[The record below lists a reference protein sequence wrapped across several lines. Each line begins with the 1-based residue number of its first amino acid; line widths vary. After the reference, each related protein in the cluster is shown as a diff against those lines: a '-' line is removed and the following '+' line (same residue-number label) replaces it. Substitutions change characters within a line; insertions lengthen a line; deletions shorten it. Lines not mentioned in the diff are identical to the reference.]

1 MYITTPKY
9 FYPLLIE
16 NEKVTLFA
24 TIIESKKVT
33 LLNIKSNNLN
43 DHSLII
49 YIRRIVELWEQ
60 NF

>member
-1 MYITTPKY
+1 MLNFFNIITI
-9 FYPLLIE
+9 LLIE

>member
-1 MYITTPKY
+1 MRNI
-9 FYPLLIE
+9 LIE